1 MVNTCVSE
9 VLEGVRQVA
18 KAIVGWRGGLAMC
31 AATLTRQRKPQKAD
45 KDFMLTWTVG
55 SGCEMGRKKL
65 ASSQQQEQA
74 QKQERKEERKK
85 KKDSVKVEAS
95 LGS

>member
-1 MVNTCVSE
+1 
-9 VLEGVRQVA
+9 
-18 KAIVGWRGGLAMC
+18 MC

-55 SGCEMGRKKL
+55 SGCEVGRKSLLRHNNKN
-65 ASSQQQEQA
+65 
-74 QKQERKEERKK
+74 KNKNRKERKKEK

-95 LGS
+95 LGC